1 MDQKYM
7 FKAAVFDD
15 YQNVASRMANWDK
28 LRDKIRF
35 EFFIEHFIDE
45 SEISDRFSKFDI
57 LKLNRE
63 RTPFLSS
70 QLKR

>member
-1 MDQKYM
+1 M

-35 EFFIEHFIDE
+35 EFFSEHLFDE

-57 LKLNRE
+57 LILNRE

-70 QLKR
+70 QLKRLS

>member
-1 MDQKYM
+1 M
-7 FKAAVFDD
+7 FKAAVLDD

-35 EFFIEHFIDE
+35 VFCSEQFIDE
-45 SEISDRFSKFDI
+45 SKISDRFSKFDI
-57 LKLNRE
+57 FQLNRE

-70 QLKR
+70 QLKRLS

>member
-1 MDQKYM
+1 M
-7 FKAAVFDD
+7 FKAAVLDD